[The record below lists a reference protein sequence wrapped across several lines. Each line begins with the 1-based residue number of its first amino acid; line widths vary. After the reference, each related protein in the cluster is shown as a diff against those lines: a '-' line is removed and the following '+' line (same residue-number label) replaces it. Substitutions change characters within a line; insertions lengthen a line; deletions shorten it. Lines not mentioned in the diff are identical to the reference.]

1 MFSKIA
7 DLLRGDGAV
16 KADAP
21 DANEDPAVAAR
32 FACACLLIEAAAM
45 DGAFDA
51 DERTRIALI
60 LAQDFDLDGAQV
72 QSLMDEAGSAS
83 DGDGGIYRFTRK
95 LKDATTPEERPN
107 YIEMMWEV
115 VLADGELVPL
125 EDQLIRRVAGL
136 IGVTDQDRGAARKRA
151 EARLGDSSASD

>member
-7 DLLRGDGAV
+7 DLLRGNGPV

-21 DANEDPAVAAR
+21 HPHHDPAADAR

-45 DGAFDA
+45 DGDFDA
-51 DERTRIALI
+51 EERTRIALI
-60 LAQDFDLDGAQV
+60 LAEDFDLDGPQV
-72 QSLMDEAGSAS
+72 QVLMDDARAASA
-83 DGDGGIYRFTRK
+83 DDGGIYRFTRR

-115 VLADGELVPL
+115 VLADGALDPL

-136 IGVTDQDRGAARKRA
+136 IGVSDQDRGAARKRA
-151 EARLGDSSASD
+151 EERLAAG